1 MPKNMLL
8 IHNPWTYAWGNASE
22 MRKIADDLDRIG
34 NSSKQ
39 VYLQKAGDKLSDES
53 CRKC

>member
-1 MPKNMLL
+1 
-8 IHNPWTYAWGNASE
+8 

-39 VYLQKAGDKLSDES
+39 VYLQKQGINYPMKSARDMLDASMAI
-53 CRKC
+53 CR